1 MPTLRRIGTSTAVL
15 VAMLCAPAPARA
27 DESDN
32 FTCRARLTRDSLGA
46 LDALMNSRI
55 QAALDLANRRGA
67 AACGANCLLSA
78 LQKHIGAS
86 ALDPRTLVPHA
97 RFAQWI
103 TRQPALDRC
112 HLKFGDTIYG
122 ARPYDQPWLFPFQG
136 RVIFVADSILLSGR
150 VVGLDKI
157 NHFIREGL
165 EHWRDATGRGR
176 DIASILDEELGSPAR
191 KFRWTEYGLKGW
203 SLTGVLAYADLA
215 AGYSGF
221 QFWTDLLSI
230 GGTASYVG
238 WDASSGRFVQ
248 TRPFTFATYV
258 NDAWDE
264 GINYSAFQPGLGREV
279 SAALARRTLSMP
291 VRDCRSLASLP
302 DARLYVNPACLL
314 PDLERLP
321 SFEERLQAPAAG
333 RMAQLAQRLRLDLP
347 DALARDR
354 EALADLFERV
364 LGALAD
370 AEAHLDHT
378 LLTRRERLEDA
389 VGLFLQVQVDHG
401 LRRRHDVRVGDEVA
415 KMRIF
420 LLANRRLE

>member
-1 MPTLRRIGTSTAVL
+1 MPTLRRIGTTTVVL
-15 VAMLCAPAPARA
+15 AAMLCAPASARA
-27 DESDN
+27 DEADN

-46 LDALMNSRI
+46 LDGLMNARI
-55 QAALDLANRRGA
+55 QAALDRANRRGA
-67 AACGANCLLSA
+67 AACDANCLWA
-78 LQKHIGAS
+78 ELQKHIGAS

-97 RFAQWI
+97 RFEKWM

-112 HLKFGDTIYG
+112 HLKFSDTIYG
-122 ARPYDQPWLFPFQG
+122 SRPYNQPWLFPFQR

-191 KFRWTEYGLKGW
+191 KFRWTEYGLKGG

-230 GGTASYVG
+230 GGTASYVE

-248 TRPFTFATYV
+248 TQPFTFATYV

-264 GINYSAFQPGLGREV
+264 GINYSTFQPGLGREV
-279 SAALARRTLSMP
+279 RAALARRTLSLP

-302 DARLYVNPACLL
+302 DARLYVNAACLL
-314 PDLERLP
+314 PDLERPEGVEPVQDDADLRRTGTVSHGP
-321 SFEERLQAPAAG
+321 EHEKPLALRIHGVGLAAVGGRRRQAGEQHPGLAGQKRRARFNRHDHQTVGQGVEQRFPIRRPARLDAAG
-333 RMAQLAQRLRLDLP
+333 
-347 DALARDR
+347 
-354 EALADLFERV
+354 
-364 LGALAD
+364 G
-370 AEAHLDHT
+370 
-378 LLTRRERLEDA
+378 
-389 VGLFLQVQVDHG
+389 
-401 LRRRHDVRVGDEVA
+401 
-415 KMRIF
+415 
-420 LLANRRLE
+420 

>member
-1 MPTLRRIGTSTAVL
+1 MRTLTRIGRTAVIL
-15 VAMLCAPAPARA
+15 AAMLGAPAPARA

-46 LDALMNSRI
+46 LDGLMNARI
-55 QAALDLANRRGA
+55 QAALDRANRRGA
-67 AACGANCLLSA
+67 TACGANCLVSE

-97 RFAQWI
+97 RFEKWI
-103 TRQPALDRC
+103 TRQPAVDRC
-112 HLKFGDTIYG
+112 HLKFSDTIYG
-122 ARPYDQPWLFPFQG
+122 GRPYDQPWLFPFHG

-176 DIASILDEELGSPAR
+176 DIASILDEELGSPAG

-221 QFWTDLLSI
+221 QFWTDLLST
-230 GGTASYVG
+230 GESASYVA

-264 GINYSAFQPGLGREV
+264 GINYSTFQPGLGREV
-279 SAALARRTLSMP
+279 SAALARRALSLP
-291 VRDCRSLASLP
+291 VADCRSLASLP

-314 PDLERLP
+314 PDLEGLERVEPVQDHADLRRTGAVP
-321 SFEERLQAPAAG
+321 HGPKHEKPLAPGIHRVGLSAVGGRRRQAGEEVAGLAGKKRGTRFNGHDHQTVGQGVEERPSVRRPA
-333 RMAQLAQRLRLDLP
+333 RLDP
-347 DALARDR
+347 AS
-354 EALADLFERV
+354 V
-364 LGALAD
+364 
-370 AEAHLDHT
+370 
-378 LLTRRERLEDA
+378 
-389 VGLFLQVQVDHG
+389 
-401 LRRRHDVRVGDEVA
+401 
-415 KMRIF
+415 
-420 LLANRRLE
+420 